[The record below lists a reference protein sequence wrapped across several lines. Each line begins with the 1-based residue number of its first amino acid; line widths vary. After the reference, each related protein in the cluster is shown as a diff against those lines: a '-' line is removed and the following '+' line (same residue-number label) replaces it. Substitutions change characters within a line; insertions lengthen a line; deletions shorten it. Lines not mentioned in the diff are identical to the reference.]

1 MKLRWSARA
10 HQDLLDIHHYISRDN
25 PQVARTWVKKLRA
38 HARRA
43 AEGPMAGRIVP
54 EFERRDI
61 REVLFRNYR
70 IVYRVKED
78 GILILT
84 VFEGHRLLKGI

>member
-1 MKLRWSARA
+1 
-10 HQDLLDIHHYISRDN
+10 
-25 PQVARTWVKKLRA
+25 
-38 HARRA
+38 
-43 AEGPMAGRIVP
+43 MAGRIVP

-78 GILILT
+78 QILILT

>member
-10 HQDLLDIHHYISRDN
+10 SQDLLDIHHYISRDN
-25 PQVARTWVKKLRA
+25 PQTARTWIKKLRT

-43 AEGPMAGRIVP
+43 AESPLAGRMVP
-54 EFERRDI
+54 EFDRSDI
-61 REVLFRNYR
+61 REVLFRSYR

-78 GILILT
+78 AILILT
-84 VFEGHRLLKGI
+84 VFEGHRLLKGV